1 MILQDN
7 EIDPDLRVKT
17 LNIVKMT
24 MYLFTQIMKVKD
36 TKLAADVS
44 SPAVFVMCT
53 FNLSWVLYKITNEK
67 VNGWTSTYICIHIRS
82 KKKPARKLGIFIF
95 MICIDGMNK

>member
-7 EIDPDLRVKT
+7 EIDPELRIKN

-44 SPAVFVMCT
+44 NFTA
-53 FNLSWVLYKITNEK
+53 FN
-67 VNGWTSTYICIHIRS
+67 
-82 KKKPARKLGIFIF
+82 
-95 MICIDGMNK
+95 